1 MQYRDIIKYI
11 TKYERGEVTIEQ
23 ISSYENSTIK
33 QVEYMIN
40 RYYRNKMLKQKGNFN
55 GIKRRKRSFN
65 KKEIPIENY
74 IEEYEEGEIAVEEI
88 AKKYEVSSATINIRI
103 NEYYKSKGKERP
115 QVKRKSKTKKDINI
129 ENYIKDYEDR
139 KITIEQIANKEG
151 VSTATIRNRL
161 NDYYNKI
168 GKERP
173 IRIRKNNIKDN
184 KENCGEGKKKEPK
197 PITRKNI
204 DIEKYIEDFEN
215 EKITVNQIAM
225 QENVSNPIIYKKL
238 DEYYAKIG
246 KERPRHKKTSPKVSY
261 MNLTAKDKKTKRI
274 INNKGKKNIDIES
287 YIDDY
292 EKQRKTIEEIANAEN
307 VSVSTINKRVNEYY
321 EKIGKERPKNYELYN
336 INIDKYIEAFEEGKV
351 TISQIAKNEN
361 VSHDVINTRIKKY
374 YDKKGKKVPKIG
386 ASKDVIKP
394 FLKRGMTREQI
405 RKYALQR
412 NVIILDSNF
421 EKAEEEIKND
431 EINRHKKE
439 IEESQR

>member
-1 MQYRDIIKYI
+1 MQYSDIIKYI
-11 TKYERGEVTIEQ
+11 PKYERGEVTIEQ
-23 ISSYENSTIK
+23 ITSYENSTVK

-40 RYYRNKMLKQKGNFN
+40 RYYRNKMLKQKGTFN

-74 IEEYEEGEIAVEEI
+74 IEGYEEGEIAVEEI

-129 ENYIKDYEDR
+129 ENYIKHYEDR
-139 KITIEQIANKEG
+139 KITVEQIANKEG
-151 VSTATIRNRL
+151 VSTTTIRNRL

-168 GKERP
+168 GKENP

-215 EKITVNQIAM
+215 ERITVNQIAM
-225 QENVSNPIIYKKL
+225 QENVSNPTIYKRL
-238 DEYYAKIG
+238 DEYYTERG
-246 KERPRHKKTSPKVSY
+246 KERPRHKKISPKVSY
-261 MNLTAKDKKTKRI
+261 MNLTYKGKKTKRI
-274 INNKGKKNIDIES
+274 VNHEGKKNIDIES

-292 EKQRKTIEEIANAEN
+292 EKQKKTIEEIANAEN
-307 VSVSTINKRVNEYY
+307 VSVSTINKRINEYY
-321 EKIGKERPKNYELYN
+321 EKNGKERPKNHELYN
-336 INIDKYIEAFEEGKV
+336 INIDNYIEDLEAGKL
-351 TISQIAKNEN
+351 TISKIAENEN
-361 VSHDVINTRIKKY
+361 VSHDVIKARIKKY
-374 YDKKGKKVPKIG
+374 YDEKGKKVPKIG

-394 FLKRGMTREQI
+394 LLKMGMTREQI
-405 RKYALQR
+405 RKAALQR
-412 NVIILDSNF
+412 NVIILDINF
-421 EKAEEEIKND
+421 EKAEEEIKRENL
-431 EINRHKKE
+431 NKHKKE
-439 IEESQR
+439 TDESQR